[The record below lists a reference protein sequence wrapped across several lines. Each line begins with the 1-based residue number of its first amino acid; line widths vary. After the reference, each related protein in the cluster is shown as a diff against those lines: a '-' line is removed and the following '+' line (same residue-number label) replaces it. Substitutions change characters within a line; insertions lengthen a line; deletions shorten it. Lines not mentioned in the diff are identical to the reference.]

1 MGSCWVF
8 YIDGIGAGIYLLFGL
23 SRLDLWR
30 RQARRPAHLQ
40 LAAIAFSALLVNG
53 TGLLLRNQAGAP
65 FPLGISLNFLGVGG
79 VTVSILELVLGLARI
94 RPPKAVRIVEILI
107 LFLAATSGLW
117 GGAVVV
123 TEVFS
128 TMMLLAAL
136 GTGVL
141 ASLRGDEESRL
152 LLAGVIVLVL
162 CLVLDLIGAMGLLS
176 LAPGLPILGFLVLFL
191 IAAHAVNLR
200 LLQEESASRTDPLT
214 GILNRRG
221 FLELSQLAIN
231 LAERSRCPLTIIMV
245 DVDRFKPINDSF
257 GHPEGDLVLQGIASV
272 LTGMVRKQDLVA
284 RWGGDEFIL
293 LLSNTGSEGGLE
305 LARKILS
312 AVRNLRLDIGG
323 SALPL
328 TISAGLT
335 EGLEGETLAQTIQ
348 RVDNALYRAKAEGR
362 DRVVLEETGR

>member
-1 MGSCWVF
+1 MGSCWVY

-30 RQARRPAHLQ
+30 RQAHRPAHLQ

-53 TGLLLRNQAGAP
+53 TGRLLQNHAGAQ
-65 FPLGISLNFLGVGG
+65 FPLGISLNLLGVGG

-94 RPPKAVRIVEILI
+94 RPPKAVRIVEIGI
-107 LFLAATSGLW
+107 LFLAAASGL
-117 GGAVVV
+117 GGEVVVV

-128 TMMLLAAL
+128 SVMLLAAL

-152 LLAGVIVLVL
+152 LLAGVIVLVV
-162 CLVLDLIGAMGLLS
+162 CLVLDLSGAMGLLPW
-176 LAPGLPILGFLVLFL
+176 APGLPILGFLILFL

-200 LLQEESASRTDPLT
+200 LLREESASRTDPLT

-221 FLELSQLAIN
+221 FLELSQLALN
-231 LAERSRCPLTIIMV
+231 LAERSRSPWSIMMV
-245 DVDRFKPINDSF
+245 DVDHFKPINDSF
-257 GHPEGDLVLQGIASV
+257 GHPQGDLVLQEISSV

-305 LARKILS
+305 LGRKILC
-312 AVRNLRLDIGG
+312 AVRNLRLNIGDG
-323 SALPL
+323 ALSL

-335 EGLEGETLAQTIQ
+335 EGLEGEALAQSIQ
-348 RVDNALYRAKAEGR
+348 RVDKALYRAKAEGR